1 MDRLF
6 LGFEVVRLLAMVR
19 LPHGAFGAFGSWL
32 RIQLNAMVKSMRT
45 AGLKFNRRA
54 SQEAG
59 RMIKASL

>member
-1 MDRLF
+1 
-6 LGFEVVRLLAMVR
+6 VRSGLLA
-19 LPHGAFGAFGSWL
+19 HGGEF
-32 RIQLNAMVKSMRT
+32 QLNAMVKSMRT